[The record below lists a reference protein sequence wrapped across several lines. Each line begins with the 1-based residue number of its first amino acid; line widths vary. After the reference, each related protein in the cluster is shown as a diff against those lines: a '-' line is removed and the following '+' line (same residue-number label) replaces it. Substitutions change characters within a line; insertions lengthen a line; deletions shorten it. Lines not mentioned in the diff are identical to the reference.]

1 MRRILSLAA
10 VSLFS
15 LALAGCQSD
24 ESAAPVASTKGMGP
38 AETVAASAK
47 AMSQG
52 DLVVVVKAAVP
63 PAQYDKMKAEW
74 AKKVKE
80 EPASDKEKA
89 EFAEMMAKLT
99 AADAETALYAELE
112 PQLAKMEQE
121 MAAQMPLMIG
131 MGRGFAA
138 QAINESQKLSAEQKT
153 QASAMLDA
161 TAKWLESANFF
172 DREKAKQAV
181 ASVVKSA
188 RGLEIQTLDQV
199 EAMEFEQMLGKAGQA
214 YVGVQEVLAIYGLD
228 LAQTLGSV
236 KSSVVSEQSDAAKVK
251 VDYSLFGQP
260 LSFETD
266 MVKRDD
272 RWFGKEALAEIE
284 KELNK
289 PAAVAEA
296 DDMSAEGDD
305 QSGEEAAEPAASN

>member
-1 MRRILSLAA
+1 MRRFLSLAA
-10 VSLFS
+10 ASVFS
-15 LALAGCQSD
+15 LALIGCQSEQATTD
-24 ESAAPVASTKGMGP
+24 ITAKSMGP
-38 AETVAASAK
+38 GETVAASAK
-47 AMSQG
+47 AMSKG
-52 DLVVVVKAAVP
+52 DLVSVLKAAVP
-63 PAQYDKMKAEW
+63 PAQYEKMKTEW
-74 AKKVKE
+74 VKKVKE

-99 AADAETALYAELE
+99 AADAETALYTELE

-138 QAINESQKLSAEQKT
+138 QAINESEKLTADQKA

-161 TAKWLESANFF
+161 TAKWLEGAKFF
-172 DREKAKQAV
+172 DRDKAKQAI
-181 ASVVKSA
+181 AAAVKAA

-214 YVGVQEVLAIYGLD
+214 YVGLQDVLAVYGFD
-228 LAQTLGSV
+228 LAQTLNSV
-236 KSSVVSEQSDAAKVK
+236 KADVVNEQADSAKVK
-251 VDYSLFGQP
+251 VAYTLFGEA

-266 MVKRDD
+266 MIKRDD
-272 RWFGKEALAEIE
+272 RWYGKEALAEIE

-289 PAAVAEA
+289 PAAVAGPVDETT
-296 DDMSAEGDD
+296 
-305 QSGEEAAEPAASN
+305 EEVVEEEPATAN

>member
-1 MRRILSLAA
+1 MRRFLSLAA
-10 VSLFS
+10 ASVFS
-15 LALAGCQSD
+15 LALAGCQSEQSGSD
-24 ESAAPVASTKGMGP
+24 ITSKSMGP
-38 AETVAASAK
+38 GETVAASAK
-47 AMSQG
+47 AMSRG
-52 DLVVVVKAAVP
+52 DLVSVVKAAVP
-63 PAQYDKMKAEW
+63 PAQYEKMKAEW

-80 EPASDKEKA
+80 DPASEKDKA

-99 AADAETALYAELE
+99 AADAETALYTELE

-138 QAINESQKLSAEQKT
+138 QAINESEKLTADQKT

-161 TAKWLESANFF
+161 TAKWLETAQFF

-181 ASVVKSA
+181 AAAVKTA

-199 EAMEFEQMLGKAGQA
+199 EAMDFEQMLGKAGQA
-214 YVGVQEVLAIYGLD
+214 YVGLQDVLAIYGFD
-228 LAQTLGSV
+228 VAQTLSSV
-236 KSSVVSEQSDAAKVK
+236 KTDVVNEQGDAAKVK
-251 VDYSLFGQP
+251 VGYTLFGQA

-266 MVKRDD
+266 MVKKED
-272 RWFGKEALAEIE
+272 RWYGKEALAEIE

-289 PAAVAEA
+289 PAVAEA
-296 DDMSAEGDD
+296 APAEEMADDMADE
-305 QSGEEAAEPAASN
+305 AEPATAN

>member
-1 MRRILSLAA
+1 MRRYVSLAA
-10 VSLFS
+10 ASLFS
-15 LALAGCQSD
+15 LALIGCQSD
-24 ESAAPVASTKGMGP
+24 QNASSDITAKSMGP
-38 AETVAASAK
+38 GETVSASAK

-52 DLVVVVKAAVP
+52 DLVSVVKAAVP
-63 PAQYDKMKAEW
+63 AAQYDKMKAEW

-80 EPASDKEKA
+80 EPSSDKEKA
-89 EFAEMMAKLT
+89 EFAEMMSKLT
-99 AADAETALYAELE
+99 AADAETKLYAELE

-138 QAINESQKLSAEQKT
+138 QAINESEKLTADQKT

-181 ASVVKSA
+181 AVTVKAA

-199 EAMEFEQMLGKAGQA
+199 EAMDFEQMLAKAGQA
-214 YVGVQEVLAIYGLD
+214 YVGMQDVLAIYGLD
-228 LAQTLGSV
+228 LKQTLSSV
-236 KSSVVSEQSDAAKVK
+236 KTDVVSEQGDAAKVK
-251 VDYSLFGQP
+251 VGYTLFGQQ

-266 MVKRDD
+266 MVKKDD
-272 RWFGKEALAEIE
+272 RWYGKEALAEIE

-289 PAAVAEA
+289 PAVAKADAGDAAEA
-296 DDMSAEGDD
+296 ADAPEDA
-305 QSGEEAAEPAASN
+305 EEAPVAAE